1 MDPTS
6 HPFWRRLQTP
16 SGTSGEAFGLDFG
29 GDFGVDLGPP
39 GATGHF
45 CKKWH
50 RATARA
56 RFLVVRGIG
65 QKWRPKWLPAATRLQ
80 ERLGRLLGSMLARFW
95 PLFLSLKSSWKA
107 FEKLWKHEALLGP
120 KPGSAGVRRGVPG
133 GMRAARTAFSWWI

>member
-1 MDPTS
+1 MTLPHS
-6 HPFWRRLQTP
+6 RGACLGVSFFGSFFASQSWPLVARGPPLGVWKIMKSGPKVVPKSFPFWRRLQTP

-29 GDFGVDLGPP
+29 GDFGVDFGPP

-56 RFLVVRGIG
+56 IFLVVRGGAKID

-80 ERLGRLLGSMLARFW
+80 ERLGRRPGTIVARF
-95 PLFLSLKSSWKA
+95 
-107 FEKLWKHEALLGP
+107 
-120 KPGSAGVRRGVPG
+120 
-133 GMRAARTAFSWWI
+133 